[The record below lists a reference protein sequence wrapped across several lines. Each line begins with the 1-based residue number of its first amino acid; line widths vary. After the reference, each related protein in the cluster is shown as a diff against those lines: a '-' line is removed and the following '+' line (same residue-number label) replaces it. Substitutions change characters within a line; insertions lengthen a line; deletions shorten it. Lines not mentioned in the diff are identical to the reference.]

1 MTYVWGEMSISPSKI
16 KKRAKLAETR
26 KSPQYSFYYD
36 RLRWQVRNL
45 FRTFSAGQR
54 EVLLLVVANS
64 TNGAKG
70 LFAKVGAENDQ
81 VEILL
86 DVIHDLD
93 FEESLGCVVHNFV
106 AELRLGNVFSKLF
119 NTGAYLKKKL
129 LRLIRYLQSFPI
141 TVFFSFLTYWRG
153 SVFVDDLV
161 AFTFCGL

>member
-1 MTYVWGEMSISPSKI
+1 M
-16 KKRAKLAETR
+16 
-26 KSPQYSFYYD
+26 
-36 RLRWQVRNL
+36 
-45 FRTFSAGQR
+45 
-54 EVLLLVVANS
+54 VVANS

-119 NTGAYLKKKL
+119 NTGAYLKKKNDE
-129 LRLIRYLQSFPI
+129 IN
-141 TVFFSFLTYWRG
+141 
-153 SVFVDDLV
+153 
-161 AFTFCGL
+161 